1 MFYDNLDCQISSGSL
16 QLVPTATRIDFNDT
30 PLKSC
35 YGEPNNYYALVI
47 DDCFTASECADLIGL
62 ADSDWKAA
70 APNTNR
76 RDCSRI
82 IKEDVVAAKRIYDR
96 VKPFLEEVTEIGP
109 GSNWENIPG
118 KMKTGQS
125 KGRWRMTR
133 LNERLRFLKYGE
145 GQKFTQHCDALYTT
159 PDKSLKSLLTLH
171 LYLNDSSEGSEDP
184 ADPTA
189 SPKEIKRGGATRF
202 WNPERTEFVDV
213 EPKRGRVLI
222 FQQRMLWHSGEEVLE
237 GVKMTMR
244 SDLMFEW
251 AQFEKGER

>member
-1 MFYDNLDCQISSGSL
+1 M
-16 QLVPTATRIDFNDT
+16 PTATRIDFNDT

-133 LNERLRFLKYGE
+133 FVSIQLFASYLVKA
-145 GQKFTQHCDALYTT
+145 KFR
-159 PDKSLKSLLTLH
+159 
-171 LYLNDSSEGSEDP
+171 N
-184 ADPTA
+184 
-189 SPKEIKRGGATRF
+189 GATS
-202 WNPERTEFVDV
+202 
-213 EPKRGRVLI
+213 I
-222 FQQRMLWHSGEEVLE
+222 Y
-237 GVKMTMR
+237 
-244 SDLMFEW
+244 
-251 AQFEKGER
+251 KGF